1 MDNEEVQHD
10 EILNEIGYFARQID
24 SEMTIFERMKITKST
39 LYKVIMAMGI
49 YLTTMILLIFI
60 L

>member
-1 MDNEEVQHD
+1 MDNEEFQHD
-10 EILNEIGYFARQID
+10 EILNEIGYLARQID

-39 LYKVIMAMGI
+39 VHKVIMAMGI
-49 YLTTMILLIFI
+49 YLTTMFLFIFI

>member
-1 MDNEEVQHD
+1 MDNEEVRHD